1 MKLKTAVITLFFC
14 KISEYNTVPVRLT
27 ETVGFM
33 LGETLAKS
41 KTKQLVYI
49 NVVLYTVS
57 FIRIE
62 SLKTLE

>member
-14 KISEYNTVPVRLT
+14 KISEYNTAPVRLT

-57 FIRIE
+57 LYV
-62 SLKTLE
+62 LKV